1 MAGKQIVVLGGGVG
15 GLVAARRLRALL
27 GSDHRIILV
36 DKAERHVFWP
46 SLLWVMTGDRA
57 PAAVVRDLASLARRG
72 IEVRRGEIKALDP
85 ARRTMRLDGE
95 EVAADYLVISLGA
108 DLALDAVPGLAQG
121 AHECF
126 SLDGASRLADAV
138 RSFRGGRVAVVVA
151 SMPYKCPGAPCEAAF
166 LLDAHF
172 RRRGVP
178 AQLALYT
185 PEPEPLPVIGGA
197 ASAAV
202 LDFFASRG
210 IPYYAKR
217 QLASVDAGVRELVF
231 TDGRREGYDLL
242 VAVPPLRAPAV
253 LREAGLLGENG
264 WVPVDRATLATRYPG
279 VFAIG
284 DATGITL
291 ANGKPLPKAGV
302 FAHGQAETVAA
313 NIAAEINP
321 GLGREVFDGY
331 GACFLETGEG
341 RAAYGSGNFYAEPGP
356 HVKLRQPARRWHW
369 GKVAWEK
376 RWFWKW
382 F

>member
-15 GLVAARRLRALL
+15 GLVAARRLRAML
-27 GSDHRIILV
+27 GPEHRIILV
-36 DKAERHVFWP
+36 DKAGRHVFWP
-46 SLLWVMTGDRA
+46 SLLWVMTGDRS
-57 PAAVVRDLASLARRG
+57 PAAVVRDLASLARKG
-72 IEVRRGEIKALDP
+72 IEVRRAEITALDP
-85 ARRTMRLDGE
+85 VRRAVRLDGD
-95 EVAADYLVISLGA
+95 EVTADYMVVSLGA
-108 DLALDAVPGLAQG
+108 DLALDAVPGLTQG

-126 SLDGASRLADAV
+126 SLDGASRLAEAV
-138 RSFRGGRVAVVVA
+138 RSFRGGRVVVVVA

-178 AQLALYT
+178 AHVALYT

-197 ASAAV
+197 TSRAV
-202 LDFFASRG
+202 LALFASRG
-210 IPYYAKR
+210 IPYCAKR

-231 TDGRREGYDLL
+231 ADGAREGYDLL

-253 LREAGLLGENG
+253 LREAGLLGEKG
-264 WVPVDRATLATRYPG
+264 WVPVDRGTMATRYPS

-284 DATGITL
+284 DATGIML

-321 GLGREVFDGY
+321 GRRREVFDGY

-356 HVKLRQPARRWHW
+356 DVKLRQPARRWHW